1 MLDGRRILVTGVLDR
16 HSIAF
21 ATAARAQE
29 LGAEVLLTGFGRT
42 KRMTERAAGQLPAAA
57 EVLELDVN
65 SAADV
70 ERVRAAIET
79 RWGALDGLLH
89 AVAYAPPDAL
99 GGGFLDTPAESAAIA
114 YQTSAFSLKA
124 LVAGL
129 LPLLDAAGAG
139 APGAGCAGAGAA
151 VVGLDFD
158 ASVAW
163 PSYDWMGVAK
173 AALEAISRYLARE
186 LGSRGIRVNL
196 VSAGPVETLAA
207 SAVPG
212 FSQLAQV
219 WSRTAP
225 LAWDVEDPTPVA
237 DAACFLLSPLARAI
251 TGEIV
256 HVDGG
261 YHAIGCPS
269 PAATDAVSQI
279 AVPVPSVPSTP
290 PTASPAPAERALSSP
305 AYRMKEHPPLQ
316 GAGR

>member
-1 MLDGRRILVTGVLDR
+1 MLAGRRILVTGVLDR

-42 KRMTERAAGQLPAAA
+42 RRMTERAARQLPVPVD
-57 EVLELDVN
+57 VLELDVN

-70 ERVRAAIET
+70 EQVRLELAR
-79 RWGALDGLLH
+79 RWGTLDGLLH
-89 AVAYAPPDAL
+89 AIAYAPPDAL
-99 GGGFLDTPAESAAIA
+99 GGGFLDTSADSAITA
-114 YQTSAFSLKA
+114 YETSAYSLKA
-124 LVAGL
+124 LTAGL
-129 LPLLDAAGAG
+129 LELLEG
-139 APGAGCAGAGAA
+139 APDGAA

-173 AALEAISRYLARE
+173 AALEAVSRYLARE
-186 LGSRGIRVNL
+186 LGGRCIRVNL

-207 SAVPG
+207 GGIPG
-212 FSQLAQV
+212 FSQLAEV

-225 LAWDVEDPTPVA
+225 LAWDVEDPGPVA

-261 YHAIGCPS
+261 FHAVGCP
-269 PAATDAVSQI
+269 T
-279 AVPVPSVPSTP
+279 
-290 PTASPAPAERALSSP
+290 PAPAQAATS
-305 AYRMKEHPPLQ
+305 AYPM
-316 GAGR
+316 AGRT

>member
-1 MLDGRRILVTGVLDR
+1 MLDGRRILITGVLDR

-29 LGAEVLLTGFGRT
+29 LGADVLLTGFGRT
-42 KRMTERAAGQLPAAA
+42 KRMTERAARQLPQEA

-65 SAADV
+65 SAEDI
-70 ERVRAAIET
+70 EGVRAELER

-99 GGGFLDTPAESAAIA
+99 GGGFLDTPLESAALA

-129 LPLLDAAGAG
+129 LGLLEAAPGGAG
-139 APGAGCAGAGAA
+139 

-158 ASVAW
+158 AAVAW

-173 AALEAISRYLARE
+173 AALEAVARYLARE
-186 LGSRGIRVNL
+186 VGPRDVRVNL

-207 SAVPG
+207 GGIPG
-212 FSQLAQV
+212 FSQLAEV
-219 WSRTAP
+219 WSQTAP
-225 LAWDVEDPTPVA
+225 LAWDVEDPGPVA
-237 DAACFLLSPLARAI
+237 DAACFLLSSLARGI
-251 TGEIV
+251 TAEIV

-269 PAATDAVSQI
+269 PAPVAASAQPSSAGI
-279 AVPVPSVPSTP
+279 A
-290 PTASPAPAERALSSP
+290 
-305 AYRMKEHPPLQ
+305 
-316 GAGR
+316 

>member
-42 KRMTERAAGQLPAAA
+42 KRMTERTAGQLPRAV

-65 SAADV
+65 SEQDT
-70 ERVRAAIET
+70 ERLRTELDE

-99 GGGFLDTPAESAAIA
+99 GGGFLDTPVESAVTA

-124 LVAGL
+124 LVSGL
-129 LPLLDAAGAG
+129 LGLLEAGE
-139 APGAGCAGAGAA
+139 GAA

-158 ASVAW
+158 ATVAW

-173 AALEAISRYLARE
+173 AALEAVSRYLARE
-186 LGSRGIRVNL
+186 LGPREIRVNL
-196 VSAGPVETLAA
+196 VSAGPIETLAA
-207 SAVPG
+207 GGIPG
-212 FSQLAQV
+212 FSQLAEV
-219 WSRTAP
+219 WSQTAP
-225 LAWDVEDPTPVA
+225 LAWDVEDPGPVA
-237 DAACFLLSPLARAI
+237 DAACFLLSPLARGL

-261 YHAIGCPS
+261 FHAMGCPS
-269 PAATDAVSQI
+269 PAA
-279 AVPVPSVPSTP
+279 VPHPGPRAATSAQA
-290 PTASPAPAERALSSP
+290 ASPA
-305 AYRMKEHPPLQ
+305 
-316 GAGR
+316 

>member
-29 LGAEVLLTGFGRT
+29 LGAQVLLSGFGRT
-42 KRMTERAAGQLPAAA
+42 KRMTERAAGQLPQAT

-65 SAADV
+65 SAEDIEAL
-70 ERVRAAIET
+70 RAELHE

-99 GGGFLDTPAESAAIA
+99 GGEFLSTPLESAVSA

-129 LPLLDAAGAG
+129 LPLLEAGGGEGAG
-139 APGAGCAGAGAA
+139 DGAA

-173 AALEAISRYLARE
+173 AALEAVARYLARDV
-186 LGSRGIRVNL
+186 GARGIRVNL
-196 VSAGPVETLAA
+196 VSAGPIETLAA
-207 SAVPG
+207 GGIPG
-212 FSQLAQV
+212 FSQLAEV
-219 WSRTAP
+219 WSQTAP
-225 LAWDVEDPTPVA
+225 LAWDVEDPGPVA

-251 TGEIV
+251 TAEIV

-261 YHAIGCPS
+261 FHAMGC
-269 PAATDAVSQI
+269 
-279 AVPVPSVPSTP
+279 
-290 PTASPAPAERALSSP
+290 ASPVAVAQGSAAGAPA
-305 AYRMKEHPPLQ
+305 
-316 GAGR
+316 GAS